1 MILQG
6 KRILVTGGAGFIGS
20 HIVDS
25 LVKQSAHVIVYD
37 DFRKGDLKN
46 LENSIKDIEIV
57 KGDILDQSSLNKAC
71 KNIDIISHQAAQL
84 EITRSRDDPAADL
97 TTNTIGTLNVLRAA
111 QEKQIPKIINAS
123 SACVYG
129 QAEIIPQTEN
139 HNLNPNWQYGVSKLA
154 AEKYCKIFNADF
166 NTNIINLRYS
176 IVYGER
182 EWFGRVLTIF
192 LKRAQLGKAPV
203 IFGNGNQL
211 RDYIY
216 VKDLVEAHNLCLM
229 SDLVYD
235 TFNVSTG
242 VGTSIS
248 NLARLVIDLFLDN
261 IKPIYEDV
269 KEGEMSQ
276 FVNGRIRL
284 PSELKQM
291 VLDSTYITKTLGWKP
306 KTSLERG
313 LKLEMDWLKENPE
326 QWKDE
331 TFQFV

>member
-84 EITRSRDDPAADL
+84 EITRSRADPAADL

-139 HNLNPNWQYGVSKLA
+139 HNLNPNWQYGVSK
-154 AEKYCKIFNADF
+154 
-166 NTNIINLRYS
+166 
-176 IVYGER
+176 
-182 EWFGRVLTIF
+182 
-192 LKRAQLGKAPV
+192 
-203 IFGNGNQL
+203 
-211 RDYIY
+211 
-216 VKDLVEAHNLCLM
+216 
-229 SDLVYD
+229 
-235 TFNVSTG
+235 
-242 VGTSIS
+242 
-248 NLARLVIDLFLDN
+248 
-261 IKPIYEDV
+261 
-269 KEGEMSQ
+269 
-276 FVNGRIRL
+276 
-284 PSELKQM
+284 
-291 VLDSTYITKTLGWKP
+291 
-306 KTSLERG
+306 
-313 LKLEMDWLKENPE
+313 
-326 QWKDE
+326 
-331 TFQFV
+331 